1 MRDTLLS
8 LLFQDFPESF
18 FATLVCF
25 SFLRLR
31 WRWRQILIVTAL
43 LTLTNLVRLLPI
55 AFGVHSVI
63 IVALLGIYLYLVTG
77 VQLSRTFSAALL
89 CILIMVVTQ
98 TLYLFPLLK
107 LVGKS
112 YEEAST
118 NPYMRA
124 IFSLPTFVVLLAVAL
139 AKLRYNNKRRNFVN

>member
-18 FATLVCF
+18 LMTLVCF

-31 WRWRQILIVTAL
+31 WRWRQILVVTAL

-98 TLYLFPLLK
+98 TLYILPLLK
-107 LVGKS
+107 LIGKT
-112 YEEAST
+112 YEEIAKD
-118 NPYMRA
+118 PFMRSL
-124 IFSLPTFVVLLAVAL
+124 FSLPTFIVLFVVAM
-139 AKLRYNNKRRNFVN
+139 AKQRYNYYHRNFVS

>member
-18 FATLVCF
+18 LMTLVCF

-31 WRWRQILIVTAL
+31 WRWGPILYVTAL

-55 AFGVHSVI
+55 AFGVHTVI
-63 IVALLGIYLYLVTG
+63 IVALLGIYLYWVTG
-77 VQLSRTFSAALL
+77 VKLSRTFSAALL

-98 TLYLFPLLK
+98 TLYLLPLLK
-107 LVGKS
+107 FVGKS
-112 YEEAST
+112 YEEAAM
-118 NPYMRA
+118 NPYMRSL
-124 IFSLPTFVVLLAVAL
+124 FSLPTFVVLFVVAL
-139 AKLRYNNKRRNFVN
+139 AKQRYNYRRRNFVS